1 MLRLASAYV
10 LLHSPQHV
18 VAVRELFFVEVVVAA
33 GVVFRVGIV
42 AAAVAAGVLFRVGL
56 GSLPAAM
63 EKPEEQLHRLA
74 SVVVAVVSVVVA
86 VVSETQYWMD
96 NVQ

>member
-10 LLHSPQHV
+10 QHHVV
-18 VAVRELFFVEVVVAA
+18 VAVREAFFEMVVVTA
-33 GVVFRVGIV
+33 GVRVGIV

-86 VVSETQYWMD
+86 VVSQVWARCSNGWPM
-96 NVQ
+96 